1 MARAKMFLE
10 RSECA
15 ELLGVR
21 VWTFDRMV
29 KRNNLK
35 KVFIGGIQKPRYKRY
50 DIERLITC
58 STP

>member
-1 MARAKMFLE
+1 MARAKQFLE

-50 DIERLITC
+50 DI
-58 STP
+58 